1 MKSYHDKWR
10 NFLTEATPIRQ
21 DDGGPVMVDN
31 SSLEEGRYTA
41 EALTRVAED
50 TGVNP
55 AWLWGL
61 MGAESGGGK
70 GKFRGGRCRA
80 RAFNNYLLKDR
91 WVTYKSGKRVFKR
104 GYTTIYNE
112 DIKAVRNAGVKTRGQ
127 TYSDFRKDRS
137 ADSQFHKCF
146 KVAPKSAIAVTAWG
160 ANQVMGFNI
169 KEMWE
174 NDPQGFY
181 DRWYGNNGANQCA
194 MSEEASRVYN
204 AAPVRNA
211 KLQRYSNNAV
221 FGGINGAY
229 RSWQSIVQIYH
240 GSSPGSEKNTKYVS
254 SARQAAKQFIVKFPN
269 QMRRWWKDRG
279 KSEEEINTFFR
290 RWRVNPASLPQDA
303 KQKTEERIIV
313 IGDSNAT
320 RYGEALQRHYK
331 EDSKVTIRVSGHS
344 GAQTRF
350 VWKQIENPN
359 SSLNGIINT
368 FQPTKIVIGSLGGN
382 DWGIACS
389 GNEAVMEK
397 YIDKHVKPLMEY
409 IKSHGGWWN
418 GLPPAGPDKTVLCGA
433 EKIKTNFQRLRSK
446 INVSYKAAAEQ
457 IGLKYNDTMN
467 SGLFNPKKK
476 EYHANKKEYDEFLKR
491 NPPLG
496 ERGGRARLKPSG
508 MPQGRVT
515 INDVSEG
522 EISEFKLACEFWNNP
537 EETWWF
543 GESPAERGYRINKND
558 PYAVGDINFPD
569 GVAGEIWST
578 VDKIFRDGETNSENI
593 AKQINKLI
601 DSNELESPTI
611 IIWKAD
617 DIDELYNSDP
627 TRYPP
632 HWAEWYRVGLCDG
645 DWKERLEQKGKSW
658 KKARGLE
665 VIKIPS
671 AGSQPIGT
679 GGSADRGKMYES
691 KKKCINENIPG
702 SNRHRGGSS
711 MASFEQPWKKKWDE
725 FADDTSMVVKVVLH
739 RNGKCLLLQNA
750 DESWDLPGGHINQ
763 QDIGSIDALH
773 REVFEE
779 TGLSMTTAPG
789 SFAIISGLSLSD
801 ITEPK
806 KKFYVAPLPGGD
818 VYTSDEHAG
827 HQMCPF
833 EEIVDKENLSD
844 EYKEVIHKA
853 LEIISR
859 QGPSKPFSTGVGL
872 MGKY

>member
-10 NFLTEATPIRQ
+10 NFLSENRKSEKTIITEAQEVP
-21 DDGGPVMVDN
+21 
-31 SSLEEGRYTA
+31 RYTA
-41 EALTRVAED
+41 EAVMRVANE

-61 MGAESGGGK
+61 MTAESGGGQN
-70 GKFRGGRCRA
+70 KFRGGKCSA
-80 RAFNNYLLKDR
+80 RAFNNSYLR
-91 WVTYKSGKRVFKR
+91 RHAAR
-104 GYTTIYNE
+104 YNE
-112 DIKAVRNAGVKTRGQ
+112 STEEIKRAGVKLHGTSF
-127 TYSDFRKDRS
+127 SDSRKDETG
-137 ADSQFHKCF
+137 DSQFHKCF
-146 KVAPKSAIAVTAWG
+146 AVAPRAAISVTAWG
-160 ANQVMGFNI
+160 AKQVMGFNI
-169 KEMWE
+169 KKLWE
-174 NDPQGFY
+174 DDPQGFY
-181 DRWYGNNGANQCA
+181 DRWFENNGANQCA
-194 MSEEASRVYN
+194 LSEEFSKTYNLYKGWHETFKKHTNLAFFYGPRRLDASWRRIVSTY
-204 AAPVRNA
+204 
-211 KLQRYSNNAV
+211 L
-221 FGGINGAY
+221 GGY
-229 RSWQSIVQIYH
+229 
-240 GSSPGSEKNTKYVS
+240 SEKYRNNVV
-254 SARQAAKQFIVKFPN
+254 AGGKQFIKNRPN
-269 QMRRWWKDRG
+269 LMKQWWRDRG
-279 KSEEEINTFFR
+279 KSEEEIDKFFK
-290 RWRVNPASLPQDA
+290 RWYIEPANLPDDVMVEPAVQPI
-303 KQKTEERIIV
+303 EERILI

-320 RYGEALQRHYK
+320 RYGNALQRHYK
-331 EDSKVTIRVSGHS
+331 EDSKVTIRVSRRV

-627 TRYPP
+627 TQYPP

-702 SNRHRGGSS
+702 SNLHRGGSS

-789 SFAIISGLSLSD
+789 SFAIINGLELSD

-818 VYTSDEHAG
+818 AKKSGEHVG
-827 HQMCPF
+827 LHMCPF
-833 EEIVDKENLSD
+833 EKIADKENLSD